1 MRLTPPTSGMTRGI
15 WVLAFLAVLLTAWTT
30 VRETRRWRKAPFAD
44 FNNLQTGGQCLIAG
58 CDPYGF
64 AALNRE
70 AARRHEP
77 KPEIWPMTPV
87 YPPSSLIVLLPF
99 QGLGW
104 PAAAWLFNGLAGL
117 ATAAACVLLVWS
129 LRIRVWDPA
138 AVPLL
143 AGLVCIPMVSALEF
157 ANPALLSTALIAIAC
172 VLLLEYFPRRRP
184 LPGSRTRT
192 RLRTFAWILL
202 GLALALK
209 PQLAVGAVVIL
220 LWRRNTRPAAAK
232 SCALAIFLLLAGLT
246 AYRLRLGSFHFL
258 ASLRYALW
266 LSAMPGGSSDFAN
279 RESSDFLNIQT
290 TLATIPNISRAVVN
304 ALAFLTTAALAIVA
318 LLIGRA
324 RGAVSR
330 RPWTMIAL
338 AVAISVLPIYHRGYD
353 RVIALLL
360 VPAAVELAATHKRL
374 AWLYAA
380 LLTLWIANDTIM
392 SHILKRWLF
401 TPQTPVE
408 DIVLCAVL
416 LVSLWLASQP
426 ASEPGLVAS

>member
-1 MRLTPPTSGMTRGI
+1 MRLTRSNRGV
-15 WVLAFLAVLLTAWTT
+15 WVLAAAAVVLIAWTT
-30 VRETRRWRKAPFAD
+30 FRETHRWRRAPFAD

-58 CDPYGF
+58 CDPYDF

-70 AARRHEP
+70 AARRHEI

-104 PAAAWLFNGLAGL
+104 PAAAYLFNALAGL
-117 ATAAACVLLVWS
+117 ATAGACVLLVWS
-129 LRIRVWDPA
+129 LRIRVWDSA
-138 AVPLL
+138 AIPLL
-143 AGLVCIPMVSALEF
+143 ASLVCIPMVSAIEF
-157 ANPALLSTALIAIAC
+157 ANPALLSTALIGIAC
-172 VLLLEYFPRRRP
+172 VLLLRIQ
-184 LPGSRTRT
+184 LCT
-192 RLRTFAWILL
+192 LAWILL

-209 PQLAVGAVVIL
+209 PQLAIGAVAIL
-220 LWRRNTRPAAAK
+220 LWRRDTRPAAAK
-232 SCALAIFLLLAGLT
+232 SCAVAILLLLTGLA

-279 RESSDFLNIQT
+279 RESFDFLNLQT
-290 TLATIPNISRAVVN
+290 TFAAIPQISRAAVN
-304 ALAFLTTAALAIVA
+304 SLAFLTTAALAVA
-318 LLIGRA
+318 TLLLGRA
-324 RGAVSR
+324 RNAVSR

-360 VPAAVELAATHKRL
+360 VPAAVEIAATRRPL

-401 TPQTPVE
+401 MPQTPVE
-408 DIVLCAVL
+408 DVAMCAVL
-416 LVSLWLASQP
+416 LLSLWFS
-426 ASEPGLVAS
+426 SESGLVAS